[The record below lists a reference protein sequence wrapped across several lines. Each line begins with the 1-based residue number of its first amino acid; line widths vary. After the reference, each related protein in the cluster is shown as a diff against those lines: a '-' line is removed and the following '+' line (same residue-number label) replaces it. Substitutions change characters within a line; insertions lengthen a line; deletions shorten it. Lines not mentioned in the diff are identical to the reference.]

1 MLSRTPA
8 ISPRRWLEGFWP
20 SAQIVG
26 WWPGLKAFGGMT
38 VLAHRTDLT
47 DTIDRLGP
55 LEVRFA
61 RNAAEV
67 RQAQRLRYEVFYKR
81 GGAVSDIATLL
92 VRRDVDAFDAIS
104 DHLLVLDGAADVDH
118 GRQAPS
124 VVGTYRLLRQEVAA
138 RYGGFYSAGE
148 FDVAALIERHP
159 GLRFLEL
166 GRSCVL
172 EHYRNRRTLELLW
185 HGIGAYT
192 VQHKPDVMIG
202 CASLDGTDP
211 ARLAL
216 PLSFLHH
223 HARAPEPWRAYA
235 LAHRHVD
242 MNMMPKDAIDMK
254 AALRELPPLI
264 RAYLRVGAYIGDGA
278 VIDHQFGTIDVL
290 IVLRMDLVKKRY
302 FTHFGLPGAPAG

>member
-1 MLSRTPA
+1 MLSRTPP
-8 ISPRRWLEGFWP
+8 ISPRRLLEGFWP

-38 VLAHRTDLT
+38 VLEHRTGLT

-67 RQAQRLRYEVFYKR
+67 RQAQRLRYEVFYKS

-104 DHLLVLDGAADVDH
+104 DHLLVIDGAPTAEY
-118 GRQAPS
+118 GRNGPN

-159 GLRFLEL
+159 GLRFLEV

-185 HGIGAYT
+185 HGIGAYA

-211 ARLAL
+211 VRLAL

-223 HARAPEPWRAYA
+223 HARAPEPWRAHA

-242 MNMMPKDAIDMK
+242 MNMMPKHAIDTK
-254 AALRELPPLI
+254 AALTALPPLI

-290 IVLRMDLVKKRY
+290 IVLRMDMVKERY